1 MTTEDP
7 APEPTPDPPK
17 DAGLDQ
23 RVTSLE
29 SKIDRILGLLD
40 GPDDPGDGGQPA
52 GAPNIAQEI
61 RDQLDARDRKAK
73 ADAEAATLK
82 DELGQV
88 KAAVTELKE
97 KPPAPMPRKVER
109 LMGWR

>member
-1 MTTEDP
+1 VTTP
-7 APEPTPDPPK
+7 PEPPAEPDAPK

-29 SKIDRILGLLD
+29 SKIDRILGLFD
-40 GPDDPGDGGQPA
+40 GSEDPGDGGQPA
-52 GAPNIAQEI
+52 GAPNIAHEI
-61 RDQLDARDRKAK
+61 RQQLDERDAKAK
-73 ADAEAATLK
+73 ADAEKQQVA

-88 KAAVTELKE
+88 KAKVAELAE